1 MNFPIVKEYKFD
13 ITGKDPDNKIKREP
27 IEVDQTGW
35 TSIVVPVKGPFY
47 TKSFSLALPDGT
59 PLVLGKDYRFYSLM
73 GKLTEYTGQ
82 PVACMVELLKE
93 NVSRIYATYQ
103 CLGDT
108 SLWDSNLI
116 KLVMSAI
123 ADDRPVWWDNLH
135 NKPTGFPM
143 EVHGHSFKY
152 QIVAFQETIA
162 FFNEVMEYIRT
173 TPDLIQSQ
181 MTMME
186 NIITS
191 YIQRYSEVMEDIM
204 THHRDS
210 YNAHALTKAGVGL
223 GNVDNF
229 KTATSLETASGA
241 SNRLHM
247 TPPGLDGLIKQFGY
261 VPERMLKANSLP
273 MSSFGGKRFVP
284 PSIDGSYEC
293 LGLEVN
299 KGALCLEQDG
309 TISCLSPRFDG
320 KQRGIYFSTIENPTV
335 MDSTT
340 VFKYN
345 AFKYRHPTL
354 EQANSNP
361 DMIVGGSD
369 GRVLMFGVNGVSTD
383 WWITLSNDTLDSS
396 KHVLKK
402 VDTSAIVAQLPGWML
417 EDTSIAYLEDIVVIF
432 CHGATEIDTYG
443 QSTLFYV
450 KTSDLASTSTTVK
463 FLPWN
468 VTYDH
473 PNGGGVIS
481 NTNVLDYTIVSK
493 DGNGYFTK
501 CYHNINP
508 PVYSVRNGKYR
519 TVNVTSVTNPVDKT
533 EQVINT
539 ASHWHLFIT
548 PTPGATEA
556 QVGANAPN
564 EAIWKRKGSRLTLI
578 ASTPVSTLDYRKKT
592 SQNLTTDYNNPS
604 PDTLLTNSYNRTG
617 SYTKQNSVI
626 LSEKMRGTLTTPSGT
641 QGGNNNV
648 LLESFDNVNT
658 YDVVS
663 NLSVK
668 PAIKQA
674 KVLWKTETMS
684 PPFKRGISPLG
695 VTFTRTGLIYTALS
709 PVNGVNKRVDCRLH
723 QSFNPSNPGY
733 YNWGVRPEVSNETI
747 SPLYSLPIGDPT
759 LETEGTDPYNRLYSN
774 VTGNNAFLST
784 ITAGYGL
791 TIGNYGTENNMYPI
805 SSAWGQAYATT
816 DNGVLLKDPGNRF
829 LYYSSAVVNKL
840 KSLITTPNTS
850 PVKMVEIYDFSCDL
864 NEGTGYPGGKNLN
877 LCVALVS
884 YGVPGTRSKYL
895 KTVIFRPQIL
905 SNGSGKYNSLY
916 TRIVETITVFGQ
928 TDKLVQ
934 SNQTGFV
941 GNNWDLRYNPVTKNP
956 KKVCHF
962 YVSGDKISAY
972 IGSAA
977 YSAHIGNNGTPAY
990 LGDITISTL
999 ALTPNTSG
1007 YVNVIMGRSYCFAVP
1022 RVGICRAIGEPVI
1035 TNGGSAL
1042 IVSPDN
1048 GVTNY
1053 CIANTYLKEGWNLY
1067 IEESDLIFNGNV
1079 YTVPQ
1084 HTLDIRDTESSPG
1097 NKTFYLYVRL
1107 VAGVADYYVS
1117 LTKLP
1122 DTLYHM
1128 WIGKVITNTTQI
1140 VTIERSNVLS
1150 LNGIRISTFRQG
1162 SAIMGSSGNIN
1173 GEGTADWFSGDD
1185 LI

>member
-1 MNFPIVKEYKFD
+1 M
-13 ITGKDPDNKIKREP
+13 
-27 IEVDQTGW
+27 
-35 TSIVVPVKGPFY
+35 
-47 TKSFSLALPDGT
+47 
-59 PLVLGKDYRFYSLM
+59 
-73 GKLTEYTGQ
+73 
-82 PVACMVELLKE
+82 
-93 NVSRIYATYQ
+93 
-103 CLGDT
+103 
-108 SLWDSNLI
+108 
-116 KLVMSAI
+116 
-123 ADDRPVWWDNLH
+123 
-135 NKPTGFPM
+135 
-143 EVHGHSFKY
+143 
-152 QIVAFQETIA
+152 
-162 FFNEVMEYIRT
+162 
-173 TPDLIQSQ
+173 
-181 MTMME
+181 
-186 NIITS
+186 
-191 YIQRYSEVMEDIM
+191 
-204 THHRDS
+204 
-210 YNAHALTKAGVGL
+210 
-223 GNVDNF
+223 
-229 KTATSLETASGA
+229 
-241 SNRLHM
+241 
-247 TPPGLDGLIKQFGY
+247 
-261 VPERMLKANSLP
+261 
-273 MSSFGGKRFVP
+273 
-284 PSIDGSYEC
+284 
-293 LGLEVN
+293 
-299 KGALCLEQDG
+299 
-309 TISCLSPRFDG
+309 
-320 KQRGIYFSTIENPTV
+320 
-335 MDSTT
+335 
-340 VFKYN
+340 
-345 AFKYRHPTL
+345 
-354 EQANSNP
+354 
-361 DMIVGGSD
+361 
-369 GRVLMFGVNGVSTD
+369 
-383 WWITLSNDTLDSS
+383 
-396 KHVLKK
+396 
-402 VDTSAIVAQLPGWML
+402 
-417 EDTSIAYLEDIVVIF
+417 
-432 CHGATEIDTYG
+432 
-443 QSTLFYV
+443 
-450 KTSDLASTSTTVK
+450 
-463 FLPWN
+463 
-468 VTYDH
+468 
-473 PNGGGVIS
+473 
-481 NTNVLDYTIVSK
+481 
-493 DGNGYFTK
+493 
-501 CYHNINP
+501 
-508 PVYSVRNGKYR
+508 
-519 TVNVTSVTNPVDKT
+519 
-533 EQVINT
+533 
-539 ASHWHLFIT
+539 
-548 PTPGATEA
+548 
-556 QVGANAPN
+556 
-564 EAIWKRKGSRLTLI
+564 
-578 ASTPVSTLDYRKKT
+578 
-592 SQNLTTDYNNPS
+592 
-604 PDTLLTNSYNRTG
+604 
-617 SYTKQNSVI
+617 
-626 LSEKMRGTLTTPSGT
+626 
-641 QGGNNNV
+641 
-648 LLESFDNVNT
+648 
-658 YDVVS
+658 
-663 NLSVK
+663 
-668 PAIKQA
+668 
-674 KVLWKTETMS
+674 
-684 PPFKRGISPLG
+684 
-695 VTFTRTGLIYTALS
+695 
-709 PVNGVNKRVDCRLH
+709 
-723 QSFNPSNPGY
+723 
-733 YNWGVRPEVSNETI
+733 
-747 SPLYSLPIGDPT
+747 
-759 LETEGTDPYNRLYSN
+759 ETEGTDPYNRLYSN